1 MIICRTPFRV
11 SFFGGGTDM
20 PKWFNNNDGQVIN
33 ASINKYGYIC
43 FTNKDD
49 VYDYKFKIRYYLNEE
64 AKDIESVKH
73 PVVKSCLKYYGLS
86 NQTLHVTYDSDL
98 PARSGL
104 GSSSSFTTGLINTI
118 NYYKN
123 KKISKKN
130 LAKQTIFMEQVLLKE
145 TVGLQDQIATS
156 FGGLN
161 HIKFKKDNF
170 IVKKISLENKK
181 IKQLNESILL
191 CYTGQHRFAYNIE
204 KVKNSLIYK
213 NRKIYE
219 EIDLITNEGLKL
231 LYSNNND
238 WLKQFGNLLNNY
250 WELKKSLSK
259 NVSNSLVDNLYSS
272 FINEGVYGAKLMGA
286 GNGGFILIIANKVIQ
301 KKIIKKFY
309 KLKFVKIMIDNS
321 GSKIIYP
328 Y

>member
-20 PKWFNNNDGQVIN
+20 PKWFNNNNGQVIN
-33 ASINKYGYIC
+33 ASINKYGYIY

-64 AKDIESVKH
+64 AKNIESIKH
-73 PVVKSCLKYYGLS
+73 PVVKCCLKYYGLS
-86 NQTLHVTYDSDL
+86 NKTLHITYDSDL

-104 GSSSSFTTGLINTI
+104 GSSSSFTAGLINTI
-118 NYYKN
+118 NFYKN
-123 KKISKKN
+123 KRISKKN

-156 FGGLN
+156 YGGLN
-161 HIKFKKDNF
+161 HIEFKKNNF
-170 IVKKISLENKK
+170 FVKKISLENKK

-191 CYTGQHRFAYNIE
+191 CYTGQYRFAYNIE
-204 KVKNSLIYK
+204 KVKNSRIYK
-213 NRKIYE
+213 NKKIYE
-219 EIDLITNEGLKL
+219 EIDLITNEALKL
-231 LYSNNND
+231 LYSKNND
-238 WLKQFGNLLNNY
+238 WLKQFGNLLNDY
-250 WELKKSLSK
+250 WQLKKSLDK
-259 NVSNSLVDNLYSS
+259 NVSNKLVDNLYSS
-272 FINEGVYGAKLMGA
+272 FINEGIYGAKLMGA
-286 GNGGFILIIANKVIQ
+286 GNGGFILIIANKNVQ
-301 KKIIKKFY
+301 KKIIKKFC
-309 KLKFVKIMIDNS
+309 KLKFVKIMIENS